1 MLKKLLLSVIFAGVS
16 LAASAQYLSEVVGME
31 PVKGHTLTIRYAA
44 KAGLNITTVSCSSET
59 LDFSMGAGFH
69 IGAACNL
76 RWGYRNE
83 YSGPGTG
90 IIACQPELLYYFQ
103 SVTLSEGVK
112 LNMNRISVPLMIRA
126 YPISSVYCELGPDFS
141 YLFST
146 SPDKVIIGSCVN
158 SIGQCAGFAADIAV
172 GAGWESKTGYLVGVR
187 YGLGLNA
194 LAKNLPWRTHNLSLS
209 VGWMF

>member
-1 MLKKLLLSVIFAGVS
+1 MLKKLLLVVIFAGITFT
-16 LAASAQYLSEVVGME
+16 ASAQYLSEVVGAD
-31 PVKGHTLTIRYAA
+31 PIKGHTLTIRYAA
-44 KAGLNITTVSCSSET
+44 KAGLNMTTASSSSKI
-59 LDFSMGAGFH
+59 LDFSMGAGFQ
-69 IGAACNL
+69 IGAACNI
-76 RWGYRNE
+76 RWGYRSE
-83 YSGPGTG
+83 YSRPGTG
-90 IIACQPELLYYFQ
+90 ILACQPEILYSFQ
-103 SVTLSEGVK
+103 SVTLPEGVK
-112 LNMNRISVPLMIRA
+112 LNMNRISIPLMLRA

-158 SIGQCAGFAADIAV
+158 SVGQCAGFATDIAL
-172 GAGWESKTGYLVGVR
+172 GAGWESKMGYLVGVR